1 MHDANQQVKDVYYVG
16 GFITDSE
23 MGIKDPEGFD
33 NPEGTWYVIMK
44 VDNDEIWNNFI
55 KTGEFKGFSVEG
67 LFDQELVDN
76 EDEQEIEDQIL
87 DIIKSEFKK

>member
-1 MHDANQQVKDVYYVG
+1 
-16 GFITDSE
+16 
-23 MGIKDPEGFD
+23 
-33 NPEGTWYVIMK
+33 MK

-67 LFDQELVDN
+67 LFDQVLVDN
-76 EDEQEIEDQIL
+76 EEESEIEDQIL